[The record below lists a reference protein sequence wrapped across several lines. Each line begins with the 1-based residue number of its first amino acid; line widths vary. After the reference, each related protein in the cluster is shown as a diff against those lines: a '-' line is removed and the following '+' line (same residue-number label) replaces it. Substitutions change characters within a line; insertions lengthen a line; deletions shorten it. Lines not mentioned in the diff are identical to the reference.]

1 MKKSVK
7 FLVATV
13 ALTAGMLVF
22 SKADSKAAVT
32 GVTQTEG
39 DNSSIGLQW
48 NADLGAKSYAIQFS
62 QDGSTWVTVET
73 TSSAS
78 DTVYSLS
85 LIHI

>member
-39 DNSSIGLQW
+39 VI
-48 NADLGAKSYAIQFS
+48 A
-62 QDGSTWVTVET
+62 V
-73 TSSAS
+73 
-78 DTVYSLS
+78 
-85 LIHI
+85 

>member
-48 NADLGAKSYAIQFS
+48 NADLGAESYAIQFS

-73 TSSAS
+73 T
-78 DTVYSLS
+78 
-85 LIHI
+85 

>member
-32 GVTQTEG
+32 GVTQ
-39 DNSSIGLQW
+39 
-48 NADLGAKSYAIQFS
+48 
-62 QDGSTWVTVET
+62 
-73 TSSAS
+73 
-78 DTVYSLS
+78 
-85 LIHI
+85 IHRQMEIIAV